1 MKVRKIYFQYYL
13 YFIIRW
19 IIYSEELSL
28 ISLPS
33 PIFEEVTHSH
43 NKEPELVE
51 SHKVKLRGIKINS
64 TKQDSPN
71 LIFFPDVFDRAE
83 NWLSFFTNPNNKVP

>member
-1 MKVRKIYFQYYL
+1 MSYLSPPNTDSENDSVFTEPEDNLSKIYFQYYL

-64 TKQDSPN
+64 TK
-71 LIFFPDVFDRAE
+71 
-83 NWLSFFTNPNNKVP
+83 